1 MDVQQQQKLQPE
13 NYSIFDGFPVVSDSS
28 SLSPPTTL
36 SKWKKA
42 VDQPLLLALSRQ
54 SSEKQLEDD
63 PQNIDSCQFAGS
75 HLDTTMMRSEFEAM
89 QGGGDAAG
97 MTYEQFVQFLGATG
111 ICSFVSLNLWKFCI
125 EHTSS
130 YNNIVDLNDQ
140 SCKSSV
146 RKDGLSSYDE
156 DDQMAMK
163 SCQTVL
169 QWEQFDAA
177 WRYLFKESKG
187 DRILLLFIMI
197 CGNIADKSQTRYIS
211 AEALEQLIRE
221 VVVQHPELQFLA
233 DKPIFID
240 YYVQT
245 VLTRIFFQ
253 VKRSIPPTSED
264 CQKYGR
270 AVAIT
275 LKEFRLSGLFDIL
288 THLHLMEINE
298 EHMFFSYK
306 HYFVLYCRFHDLDTQ
321 DCSYLSA
328 DDMTKYDGGS
338 INSLVL
344 ERILDGIGLPYRY
357 RESQSQS
364 SSQSTSFRQFKLA
377 VHSCLTSQILS
388 NYQRDSGIDLDIDSP
403 TDNCSQASDMEHLIS
418 VEETKHID
426 TSTRSQYR
434 YKSQLT
440 YTEFL
445 WFMLSE
451 EDKTSATAMEY
462 WFRVIDLD
470 GDGVISL
477 YELEQFWRHQES
489 KLYFETMMNFDFR
502 DIVCVVLD
510 LLQISSFSSGSE
522 GTNSCQIT
530 LKDLRRDPVGTS
542 KFLDHFIN
550 RKKLLERES
559 SSGFKL
565 YREIDDCQQTYFQQL
580 HKVCPSPSPSSS
592 QVNLK
597 QAPDGCN
604 NVSSERRQSVVNYFS
619 TIPSDCKSSWSRWAD
634 LQYDI
639 LTSHTPSA
647 GQNGED
653 INGFAYCDEDVDDN
667 DEGDYEGYD
676 NHQNGDEDVHAYDA
690 AFAICNSTSTPDMIG
705 MAAQRLK
712 MLQSWDSD
720 EEDTHNQ
727 LHDQF
732 APKPNRQNSDENV
745 SGKYDLRH
753 GAVSRYYLSNHLKQ
767 LSICEVD
774 EDDVDE
780 GIGREND
787 HSHLANDYHLN
798 DDVDEDGDEEKT
810 TKQCWSNIDLVEVH
824 SGQGCH
830 QFEYGRDM
838 NVSSQED
845 QHLSSYLCGAYSGT
859 LAYQF
864 RTGRSIAALSSFQQQ
879 SCRTAE
885 FLQDL
890 DQPIADLSM
899 D

>member
-28 SLSPPTTL
+28 SLSPPATAL

-54 SSEKQLEDD
+54 SSEMQSDA
-63 PQNIDSCQFAGS
+63 QNSDSCQFAGS
-75 HLDTTMMRSEFEAM
+75 HLDTTMMRTEFEAIK
-89 QGGGDAAG
+89 GGGDVAG

-111 ICSFVSLNLWKFCI
+111 ICSFISLNLWKFCI
-125 EHTSS
+125 EHTSLN
-130 YNNIVDLNDQ
+130 YNNKTDDRNDE

-146 RKDGLSSYDE
+146 RKDDLSSNDE
-156 DDQMAMK
+156 DDQIAMK
-163 SCQTVL
+163 SYQTAL
-169 QWEQFDAA
+169 QWEQFEAA
-177 WRYLFKESKG
+177 WRYLYKESKG
-187 DRILLLFIMI
+187 DRVLLMFIMI
-197 CGNIADKSQTRYIS
+197 CGNIADQSQTRYIS

-245 VLTRIFFQ
+245 ALTRIFYQ
-253 VKRSIPPTSED
+253 VKRSLPPSSED

-275 LKEFRLSGLFDIL
+275 LKEFRQSGLFDIL

-403 TDNCSQASDMEHLIS
+403 TDNCSQASDMEHVVS

-462 WFRVIDLD
+462 WFRVLDLD

-502 DIVCVVLD
+502 DIICVVLD
-510 LLQISSFSSGSE
+510 LLQISSFSNGSE
-522 GTNSCQIT
+522 GANSCQIT
-530 LKDLRRDPVGTS
+530 LKDLRRNPIGTS

-550 RKKLLERES
+550 CKKLLERES

-580 HKVCPSPSPSSS
+580 HKVCPSPSPQSS

-597 QAPDGCN
+597 QAPDQRN
-604 NVSSERRQSVVNYFS
+604 KLSSERRQSVVNYFS

-639 LTSHTPSA
+639 LTSHTPSS

-653 INGFAYCDEDVDDN
+653 ISGFAYCDDDAEN
-667 DEGDYEGYD
+667 DEGQYD
-676 NHQNGDEDVHAYDA
+676 RYDDHQNSNEDLHAYDA
-690 AFAICNSTSTPDMIG
+690 AFAICNSTSTLDMIG

-712 MLQSWDSD
+712 MLQSQDSD
-720 EEDTHNQ
+720 QDDTYNK

-732 APKPNRQNSDENV
+732 ASKADRHNSDENV

-753 GAVSRYYLSNHLKQ
+753 GAVSRFHLSNHLKQ
-767 LSICEVD
+767 LTICEVD
-774 EDDVDE
+774 EDDDDK

-787 HSHLANDYHLN
+787 HSHLANGYHLN
-798 DDVDEDGDEEKT
+798 DDDDEEKS

-845 QHLSSYLCGAYSGT
+845 YHLSSYLYGAYSGT

-864 RTGRSIAALSSFQQQ
+864 RTGRSIAALSTLQSS